1 MIFQNSQQN
10 GDRSKQAPPVNSQ
23 AQQTNCLREIDLSMN
38 HNGNHMLKVDE
49 DLDKDN
55 EYDEQDPDYDSLSEA
70 ELNVDETE
78 AMKQLGYC
86 IHRITYFKLYNEQ
99 IDTVKCSSCEEVIGK
114 TVREDTSVVKL
125 EFTCNYC
132 DLTFD
137 LIGDLNMHLI
147 NHYHEI
153 ETGRPVL
160 YET

>member
-1 MIFQNSQQN
+1 
-10 GDRSKQAPPVNSQ
+10 
-23 AQQTNCLREIDLSMN
+23 MN
-38 HNGNHMLKVDE
+38 HNGNHLLSKSDSELKE
-49 DLDKDN
+49 ENLDNDY
-55 EYDEQDPDYDSLSEA
+55 EEQEPEEDSLSEA

-86 IHRITYFKLYNEQ
+86 IHRISYFKLYNEHV
-99 IDTVKCSSCEEVIGK
+99 DSVKCSSCDEVIGK
-114 TVREDTSVVKL
+114 TVRETSSVVKL

-132 DLTFD
+132 DLQFD